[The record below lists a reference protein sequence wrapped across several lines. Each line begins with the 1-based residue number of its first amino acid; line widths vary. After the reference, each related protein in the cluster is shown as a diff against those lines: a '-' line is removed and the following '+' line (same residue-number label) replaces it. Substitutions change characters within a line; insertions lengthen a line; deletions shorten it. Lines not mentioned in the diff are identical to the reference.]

1 MPDLDLD
8 SLPSY
13 AELCERTDA
22 PKCSAWGVFG
32 EEDQLGTI
40 NFLTPER
47 VAAAARLAHR
57 GDVFR
62 LDLPLH
68 LPDPPLFNRGSYR
81 QTIHRSERRRMG
93 HDDHLDNF
101 YLQASSQWDSLAHVG
116 DEEHGFYNGVQPEEV
131 TGEEG
136 SKNGLDHAAKRGIVG
151 RGVLLD
157 VARHLESQG
166 QPFDAMSTRAI
177 TAAELDAT
185 AAAQGVALE
194 PGDILLVRTGWERAY
209 MAADQPTRNAVA
221 DDLHAPG
228 LEGSAEMAG
237 WLWDHRI
244 AAVASDCPALE
255 PWPWDLETISL
266 HVRALCYLGMPFG
279 ELWSL
284 ESLADD
290 CADDTVYEFLLTS
303 APLYLRGGIGSPP
316 NALAI
321 K

>member
-1 MPDLDLD
+1 MPDIDNP
-8 SLPSY
+8 PSY
-13 AELCERTDA
+13 AELQERTNA
-22 PKCSAWGVFG
+22 PAGSNWGLFG
-32 EEDQLGTI
+32 DDDQLGTL

-47 VAAAARLAHR
+47 VAAAAQLVTR

-68 LPDPPLFNRGSYR
+68 LPNPPLFGRGSYK
-81 QTIHRSERRRMG
+81 QTIHGSKRRFMG
-93 HDDHLDNF
+93 HDDHLDNL

-116 DEEHGFYNGVQPEEV
+116 HEEHGFYNGVMPEDV

-166 QPFDAMSTRAI
+166 AGFEPLSSRAL
-177 TAAELDAT
+177 TVAELMAT
-185 AAAQGVALE
+185 ATADGVDLE
-194 PGDILLVRTGWERAY
+194 PGDILLVRTGWETAY
-209 MAADQPTRNAVA
+209 MAADQAIRDGIAK
-221 DDLHAPG
+221 DLHSPG
-228 LEGSAEMAG
+228 IEGSEEMAG
-237 WLWDHRI
+237 WLWDHQI

-255 PWPWDLETISL
+255 PWPWDLEVGAL
-266 HVRALCYLGMPFG
+266 HVRALAFLGMPFG

-284 ESLADD
+284 DELAVD
-290 CADDTVYEFLLTS
+290 CASDGVYEFMLTS
-303 APLYLRGGIGSPP
+303 APLYYRAAIGSPP
-316 NALAI
+316 NAYAI

>member
-1 MPDLDLD
+1 MPDIDN
-8 SLPSY
+8 LPSY
-13 AELCERTDA
+13 AELSEREDA
-22 PKCSAWGVFG
+22 PKGSDWGLFG
-32 EEDQLGTI
+32 KDDQLGTL

-47 VAAAARLAHR
+47 VADAALFVRR

-68 LPDPPLFNRGSYR
+68 LPNPPLFNRGSYK
-81 QTIHRSERRRMG
+81 QTIHKSGRRAMG

-116 DEEHGFYNGVQPEEV
+116 HPEHGFYNGVMPEDV

-151 RGVLLD
+151 CGVLLD
-157 VARHLESQG
+157 VARHLESVG
-166 QPFDAMSTRAI
+166 NAFDPMSSRAI
-177 TAAELDAT
+177 TAGELTAT
-185 AAAQGVALE
+185 AEAQNVDLR

-209 MAADQPTRNAVA
+209 MAADQTTRDAVA
-221 DDLHAPG
+221 KDLRSPG
-228 LEGSAEMAG
+228 LEGSREMAG
-237 WLWDHRI
+237 WLWDHQV

-255 PWPWDLETISL
+255 PWPWDLEVGAL
-266 HVRALCYLGMPFG
+266 HIRALALLGMPFG

-284 ESLADD
+284 EALADD
-290 CADDTVYEFLLTS
+290 CATDGVYEFMLTS
-303 APLYLRGGIGSPP
+303 APLYYRAAIGSPP

>member
-1 MPDLDLD
+1 MPDIDN
-8 SLPSY
+8 LPSY
-13 AELCERTDA
+13 VELSEREDA
-22 PKCSAWGVFG
+22 PKGSNWGLFG
-32 EEDQLGTI
+32 ADDQLGTI
-40 NFLTPER
+40 NFLTPQR

-68 LPDPPLFNRGSYR
+68 LPDPPLFGRGSYK
-81 QTIHRSERRRMG
+81 QTIHKSGRRAMG

-116 DEEHGFYNGVQPEEV
+116 HPEHGFYNGVMPEDV

-136 SKNGLDHAAKRGIVG
+136 SKNGLDHAAKRRIVG

-157 VARHLESQG
+157 VARHLESAG
-166 QPFDAMSTRAI
+166 NAFDPMTSRAI
-177 TAAELDAT
+177 TADELAAT
-185 AAAQGVALE
+185 ANAHGVDVR

-209 MAADQPTRNAVA
+209 MAADQATRDGVA
-221 DDLHAPG
+221 KDLHSPG
-228 LEGSAEMAG
+228 LEGSREMAA
-237 WLWDHRI
+237 WLWDHHV

-255 PWPWDLETISL
+255 PWPWDLEVGAL
-266 HVRALCYLGMPFG
+266 HVRALALLGMPFG

-284 ESLADD
+284 ESLAED
-290 CADDTVYEFLLTS
+290 CATDGVCEFLLTS
-303 APLYLRGGIGSPP
+303 APLYYRAAIGSPP